1 MFSLNASDVM
11 SPGKCLK
18 RGMDDFFS
26 MRQPIEIEQPRN
38 KNLDDDD
45 DAAGPLPSRL
55 IDR

>member
-1 MFSLNASDVM
+1 
-11 SPGKCLK
+11 
-18 RGMDDFFS
+18 MDDFFS